1 MYPIGHDTV
10 HDQYKVVC
18 IVSAHKE
25 LEHWVFILREG
36 VSSQGRKISSP
47 CPPHYPEEQRLT
59 INGRMYYLA
68 LVSLKYHVLVSFD
81 FSSEETRLLP
91 KPEDVFWH
99 GFYINLIEYAGK
111 ISFFGH
117 SDLVKDGVMKLW
129 VMEDEEKN
137 IWSRKKLVLHP
148 SQMDMVKVNNA
159 DNNYCLNVYGTT
171 RNGDVILAPQKEIYP
186 RPVEVLPSRYNT
198 LLRFT
203 YNIQKNH
210 LRKIEIK
217 DGSNC
222 FLKYQR
228 CEVIGLDD
236 TRDFMHL

>member
-1 MYPIGHDTV
+1 MEKDIKPM
-10 HDQYKVVC
+10 
-18 IVSAHKE
+18 S
-25 LEHWVFILREG
+25 
-36 VSSQGRKISSP
+36 
-47 CPPHYPEEQRLT
+47 PPHYPEEQRLT

-117 SDLVKDGVMKLW
+117 VDLVKDGVMKLW

-159 DNNYCLNVYGTT
+159 DNNYCLKVYGTT
-171 RNGDVILAPQKEIYP
+171 RNGDVILAPQKRFILDRLKFYP
-186 RPVEVLPSRYNT
+186 QGIFF
-198 LLRFT
+198 FT
-203 YNIQKNH
+203 HSTQTQNITNKCITSASWF
-210 LRKIEIK
+210 LIPLT
-217 DGSNC
+217 DC
-222 FLKYQR
+222 F
-228 CEVIGLDD
+228 GL
-236 TRDFMHL
+236 T